1 MKLLFFGLLLSC
13 IINLN
18 AQPIIELKLFKSGF
32 SNPTDIVSAGDSRL
46 FIVEQTGKIRILDT
60 SGNIS
65 PVPFLDLASKITT
78 AGNEQG
84 LLGMTFH
91 PNYKTNG
98 YLYVN
103 YTAAGSGT
111 TTIARYTV
119 SADPNIANPSSE
131 LIILTVPQPFA
142 NHNAGDLAFGSDG
155 YLYIPLGDG
164 GSGGDPGDR
173 AQDSLQLLGKLL
185 RIDVDNGAPYAIPG
199 DNPFVGDPKAH
210 DEIWAIGLRN
220 PFRISFDRLT
230 GDLWIGDVGQND
242 WEEINFQ
249 SVNSPGGENYGW
261 RCYEGN
267 HSYNIS
273 GCEPAST
280 MVFPIAEYSNN
291 QTTGCSVT
299 GGFVYRGSKYP
310 EMYGYYIFTDFC
322 SGIFW
327 SVIDSSGIW
336 NLYSHGSLGSFFT
349 TFGED
354 QNGELYLA
362 SRSGSIY
369 EVTAKNTGINS
380 PSGSKVTLTASPIP
394 ARGQFYF
401 KVNIPNP
408 SFMEY
413 YLVDITGRSIVSG
426 RADLSNGLNKIP
438 VDINM
443 LAKGIYI
450 FQVKIEDQY
459 FNGKIIRN

>member
-1 MKLLFFGLLLSC
+1 MKFTFIALFLSV

-18 AQPIIELKLFKSGF
+18 AQPIIELKLLKSGF

-60 SGNIS
+60 SGNIL
-65 PVPFLDLASKITT
+65 PVPFIDLASKITT
-78 AGNEQG
+78 SGNEQG

-91 PNYKTNG
+91 PDYQANG
-98 YLYVN
+98 HFFVN
-103 YTAAGSGT
+103 YTAAGNGAT
-111 TTIARYTV
+111 VIARYTV

-131 LIILTVPQPFA
+131 AIIMTVPQPFA
-142 NHNAGDLAFGSDG
+142 NHNAGDLAFGPDG

-173 AQDSLQLLGKLL
+173 AQDSLNLLGKLL
-185 RIDVDNGAPYAIPG
+185 RIDVDNGTPYSIPT
-199 DNPFVGDPKAH
+199 DNPFVSDPKAY

-249 SVNSPGGENYGW
+249 SVNSSGGENYGW

-267 HSYNIS
+267 HPYNTS

-299 GGFVYRGSKYP
+299 GGFVYRGNKYP

-354 QNGELYLA
+354 QNGELYVA

-369 EVTAKNTGINS
+369 RVTAKNTGINS
-380 PSGSKVTLTASPIP
+380 PSGSKVILSVSPNP
-394 ARGQFYF
+394 AREQFHF
-401 KVNIPNP
+401 EVNIPNP

-413 YLVDITGRSIVSG
+413 NVLDITGRNIISSG
-426 RADLSNGLNKIP
+426 SNISTGLNKIP
-438 VDINM
+438 VDINI
-443 LAKGIYI
+443 LANGIYI
-450 FQVKIEDQY
+450 YQVKIDGKY
-459 FNGKIIRN
+459 FNGKIIKN